1 MEYTVN
7 FIESVKRTPSAV
19 SYRFSRPA
27 GFTFNAGQF
36 TTVSLDDDHVHP
48 LSFSDMPEETSF
60 IEFTK
65 RMSDSS
71 FCRKLQG
78 LTLGDTITVKESVG
92 NFTLDGSQQ
101 TLVLLAGGIGITPIR
116 SILKHLAGQQDQPG
130 KTILIYGNI
139 NEMEIAFRDELE
151 GLSLPGYR
159 MIHVLADTTGIPGA
173 YQGFISS
180 EIIHKEVPDLKNTI
194 FMVSGPPVMVEGM
207 KKNLTALGATKT
219 QIRTD
224 LFIGYEV

>member
-1 MEYTVN
+1 MEYVVN
-7 FIESVKRTPSAV
+7 FIESIKRTPSAV

-27 GFTFNAGQF
+27 GYTFNAGQF
-36 TTVSLDDDHVHP
+36 TIVSLDDDLVHP
-48 LSFSDMPEETSF
+48 LSFSDTPEETGF

-78 LTLGDTITVKESVG
+78 LTVGDTITVKEPMGS
-92 NFTLDGSQQ
+92 FTLDKSEQ

-116 SILKHLAGQQDQPG
+116 SILNHLTSQQSQPD

-139 NEMEIAFRDELE
+139 NEQDIAFRDELE
-151 GLSLPGYR
+151 GLSLPGYHVV
-159 MIHVLADTTGIPGA
+159 HVLTDTTGVPEA
-173 YQGFISS
+173 YQGFVSS
-180 EIIHKEVPDLKNTI
+180 EIIHKEVPDLETAI
-194 FMVSGPPVMVEGM
+194 FMVSGPPVMVEAM
-207 KKNLTALGATKT
+207 KKNLIDLGTTEK

-224 LFIGYEV
+224 LFIGYEI